1 MISET
6 SGGWVELTN
15 VLLSIK
21 PRYAEAIMNGSK
33 RYEFRKSV
41 FRSDAVRDVFVY
53 STSPIQMIVGAF
65 RMGKVI
71 RDGPQNL
78 WRMLHE
84 YAGIDER
91 DFFQYFEGRY
101 KGFAIEVRSPQEFG
115 DPIDP
120 WALDP
125 DFVPPQSFRYV
136 NWVLSQEGHFR
147 MNPTR

>member
-1 MISET
+1 M
-6 SGGWVELTN
+6 ELTN
-15 VLLSIK
+15 ILLSIK
-21 PRYAEAIMNGSK
+21 PRYAEAIMNESK

-41 FRSDAVRDVFVY
+41 FRNDAVRDVFVY

-65 RMGKVI
+65 RMGKII
-71 RDGPQNL
+71 RDDPQNL
-78 WRMLHE
+78 WSMLHE

-91 DFFQYFEGRY
+91 AFFQYFEGRHE
-101 KGFAIEVRSPQEFG
+101 GFAIEVRSPQEFG

-147 MNPTR
+147 MNPIR